1 MVKYSTETFIEKAKE
16 VHLSKYDYSK
26 VQYVNSSTKVCVI
39 CPLHGEFWVAPYAHL
54 NGVGCPECAG
64 VKKRDTESFIKKAKE
79 VHGDRYDYSKT
90 VYVNKRTKVVIT
102 CPIHGDFEQLAN
114 NHLRGQGC
122 PLCGK
127 KYASEYKKNDY
138 KHFIQESKNRFGEK
152 YSFPNIEEEYEN
164 SHSKITIKCND
175 CGTEF
180 VKIACDHLT
189 SPNGGCPSCFSHTS
203 KPEDE
208 IYEYISSLI
217 GADKVV
223 KNDYS
228 VINPFEIDIYI
239 PSLKIGFEYNG
250 LYWHS
255 DEYRPSKNYHLEKT
269 EMCEKKGIRLIQI
282 FEDEYLYK
290 KDIVLNKIS
299 HLIGNTVQ
307 ERIYARKCTIG
318 EITYKESS
326 AFLDKFHIQG
336 GAKATVYFGCFN
348 NSNLVGVMTF
358 KKESNNDNKWEL
370 NRFATD
376 YNIICCGV
384 GGKMFSY
391 FVKKYNPS
399 EIKSFADRRWSTN
412 ILDNLYTKIGFKF
425 DKYTLPDYRYIKGND
440 KIRYHKFGFRK
451 NILYKKYGAD
461 KNLTEQEICSNLGFN
476 KVWDCGLIKYIWR
489 NEQNL

>member
-1 MVKYSTETFIEKAKE
+1 MVKYSTETFIEKAKK
-16 VHLSKYDYSK
+16 VHHGKYDYSK

-64 VKKRDTESFIKKAKE
+64 VKKRNTESFIKKAKE

-90 VYVNKRTKVVIT
+90 VYVNKRTKVLIT

-127 KYASEYKKNDY
+127 KYTSKHWKNDNLLLRPY
-138 KHFIQESKNRFGEK
+138 CASNPI
-152 YSFPNIEEEYEN
+152 
-164 SHSKITIKCND
+164 
-175 CGTEF
+175 
-180 VKIACDHLT
+180 
-189 SPNGGCPSCFSHTS
+189 
-203 KPEDE
+203 DE
-208 IYEYISSLI
+208 IYSYISNLI
-217 GADKVV
+217 GEDKVA

-228 VINPFEIDIYI
+228 VINPFEIDVYI

-250 LYWHS
+250 LHWHS
-255 DEYRPSKNYHLEKT
+255 EEYRPSKNYHLEKT

-299 HLIGNTVQ
+299 HLIGNAVQ
-307 ERIYARKCTIG
+307 ERIYARKCSIS

-326 AFLDKFHIQG
+326 TFLDKFHIQG
-336 GAKATVYFGCFN
+336 GAKATVYVGCFN
-348 NSNLVGVMTF
+348 NGNLVGVMTF

-376 YNIICCGV
+376 YNVICCGI

-412 ILDNLYTKIGFKF
+412 TLDNLYTKIGFKF

-476 KVWDCGLIKYIWR
+476 KVWDCGLIKYIWK

>member
-1 MVKYSTETFIEKAKE
+1 MVKYSTETFIEKAKK
-16 VHLSKYDYSK
+16 VHHGKYDYSK

-127 KYASEYKKNDY
+127 KYTSKHWKNDNSL
-138 KHFIQESKNRFGEK
+138 FIPYCASN
-152 YSFPNIEEEYEN
+152 PI
-164 SHSKITIKCND
+164 
-175 CGTEF
+175 
-180 VKIACDHLT
+180 
-189 SPNGGCPSCFSHTS
+189 
-203 KPEDE
+203 DE
-208 IYEYISSLI
+208 IYSYISSLI

-228 VINPFEIDIYI
+228 AINPFEIDIYI

-336 GAKATVYFGCFN
+336 GAKATVYLGCFDN
-348 NSNLVGVMTF
+348 NNLVGVMTF

-412 ILDNLYTKIGFKF
+412 TLDNLYTKIGFKF